1 MLVADVRAGLTG
13 SPKVLAP
20 KYFYDARGSE
30 LFDQIT
36 SVEDYYPTRCE
47 RALLNRHAPEI
58 TAGFEELVELGS
70 GMADKTHAL
79 LFAMAGTG
87 ELRRYVPFDVDPS
100 VVERCAADLEEKYPG
115 LEVHGVVGD
124 FERELSLI
132 PPDEKRLFAFLG
144 GTLGNLDPGMRTR
157 FLAAL
162 REVVGPTDALLVG
175 IDLEKDPA
183 TLERAYDD
191 SEGVTAE
198 FNRNVLVVLNRELD
212 ADFDPAA
219 FEHVAVWVEEDKRVE
234 MRLRASSK
242 QHVRLPGADI
252 EVDFDEGEEMRT
264 EISCKF
270 TREGIEE
277 ELRTA
282 GFTPRAFFTDGLFAL
297 ALAA

>member
-1 MLVADVRAGLTG
+1 MADVREGLGAT
-13 SPKVLAP
+13 PKVLPP

-47 RALLNRHAPEI
+47 RGLLNRHAPEI

-87 ELRRYVPFDVDPS
+87 ELRRYVPFDVDAS
-100 VVERCAADLEEKYPG
+100 VVELCAQDLEERYPG
-115 LEVHGVVGD
+115 LEIHGVVGD
-124 FERELSLI
+124 FERDLPLI

-144 GTLGNLDPGMRTR
+144 GTLGNLDPGMRAR
-157 FLAAL
+157 FLGAL
-162 REVVGPTDALLVG
+162 REVIGPTDALLIGV
-175 IDLEKDPA
+175 DLEKDRA

-198 FNRNVLVVLNRELD
+198 FNRNVLTVLNRELD

-219 FEHVAVWVEEDKRVE
+219 FEHVAIWNDKDKRVE
-234 MRLRASSK
+234 MRLRARK
-242 QHVRLPGADI
+242 AQHVRLPGAAM
-252 EVDFDEGEEMRT
+252 EVDFEEGEEMRT

-270 TREGIEE
+270 TQERIEG
-277 ELRTA
+277 ELASA
-282 GFTPRAFFTDGLFAL
+282 GFEPTGFYTDGMFAL
-297 ALAA
+297 VVAR